1 MKFNENKHGNN
12 GIQNMRQLVTAICTN
27 VRLACAE
34 KKYLFHEDTRSNAAE
49 ILSISFLDSTCCA
62 IDPTRAQRLCA
73 PDRRGRSTDSFRQ
86 RSLPLTQGELS
97 VGAQALR
104 LGSVLH
110 APRWDI
116 RKPIDW
122 KKKHERLDGR
132 KTGRK
137 HY

>member
-73 PDRRGRSTDSFRQ
+73 PDQRGDSTDSFRQ
-86 RSLPLTQGELS
+86 LSLPLTQVEPS
-97 VGAQALR
+97 IGAQTTEIPTCR
-104 LGSVLH
+104 GE
-110 APRWDI
+110 I

-122 KKKHERLDGR
+122 NKIKHESSSM
-132 KTGRK
+132 KSSEI
-137 HY
+137 